1 MRERA
6 ARPGSGDLS
15 PPRGARPPRCGGVLS
30 LALLLLG
37 LTRVAALAEVVEVTV
52 EAREDVLESQP
63 FGDAGAYE
71 KITGRILFA
80 FDPDNPFNA
89 AIVDLARAPRNAE
102 GRVEAWANF
111 MVLQPKD
118 PSRRR
123 GVAWVEVSN
132 RGGKSSLRYFNNA
145 RTGARDPVTADDF
158 GSGLLMRQGLTV
170 IWVGWQ
176 WDMIGAEGVLRLEA
190 PVVPGDDGLP
200 ITGLVRSD
208 WTVDETARVLP
219 LVHRPGQMPYP
230 VADPDAPEN
239 ELTVRDGRDEH
250 RRTVARELW
259 RFVPE
264 PAAVLEASDDA
275 TGADDEDPPLTH
287 IQLDGGFEAGR
298 IYELVYLGKDP
309 RVVGLGL
316 AAIRDVISYAKY
328 DPGALFPVERGIA
341 FGVSQTGRFLRHF
354 LYQGFN
360 VDEEGRIAYDGML
373 VHTAGAGRGSFNH
386 RFGQPSRDAHRY
398 SAFFYPTDLFPF
410 TSRAQTDPI
419 TGSEAGLL
427 DATPPEHRPLT
438 FYTNTGYEYWGRAAA
453 LIHHSVDG
461 TADVAPLPNERIYHL
476 TSGQHTGAGML
487 TWDGGTAERMSGGAY
502 RGNPLDYLVNLTA
515 LAVALVEWVADGVEP
530 PPSQYPTLA
539 AGTMVA
545 HDDLRYPHIP
555 GLVTSRVIHTAYRA
569 DYGERW
575 RQGIVDLQ
583 PPRIGS
589 VFPSFVSDVDELGNE
604 VAGIRPVEVRVPLGT
619 YLPWNLREGYPGGT
633 HEMVGSIGTFVPL
646 PATENVKMITADP
659 RPSLEDLYGS
669 RNAFLRRVREVAGD
683 LVTERLLLEED
694 VERVVRRARAMWNW
708 IMGG

>member
-6 ARPGSGDLS
+6 RPPGFRDLS
-15 PPRGARPPRCGGVLS
+15 MPGRACPPGFPGLFALI
-30 LALLLLG
+30 LLLLG
-37 LTRVAALAEVVEVTV
+37 LTQGAVSAEVVEVEV
-52 EAREDVLESQP
+52 ESREDVLEGRP

-71 KITGRILFA
+71 KITGRIRFA
-80 FDPDNPFNA
+80 FDPANPFNS
-89 AIVDLARAPRNAE
+89 AIVDLDRAPRNAQ
-102 GRVEAWANF
+102 GRVDAWANF

-118 PSRRR
+118 PSLRR

-132 RGGKSSLRYFNNA
+132 RGGKASLSYFNNS
-145 RTGARDPVTADDF
+145 RTGTRDPVTVEDF

-176 WDMIGAEGVLRLEA
+176 WDMIEAEGVLRLEA
-190 PVVPGDDGLP
+190 PVVTGDDGLP
-200 ITGLVRSD
+200 VTGLVRSD
-208 WTVDETARVLP
+208 WTVDEATDVLS

-264 PAAVLEASDDA
+264 PVAEAEPGDTA
-275 TGADDEDPPLTH
+275 PGADDPPLTH
-287 IQLDGGFEAGR
+287 IRLDGGFEAGR
-298 IYELVYLGKDP
+298 IYELVYLGQDP

-316 AAIRDVISYAKY
+316 AAVRDVISYAKY
-328 DPGALFPVERGIA
+328 DPEALFPVERGVA

-360 VDEEGRIAYDGML
+360 VDEEGRTAYDGML
-373 VHTAGAGRGSFNH
+373 IHTAGAGRGSFNH

-398 SAFFYPTDLFPF
+398 SAFFYPTDRFPF
-410 TSRAQTDPI
+410 TSRPQTDPV
-419 TGSEAGLL
+419 TGVEAGLL
-427 DATPPEHRPLT
+427 DGTDPAHRPLT
-438 FYTNTGYEYWGRAAA
+438 FYTNTGYEYWGRAGA

-461 TADVAPLPNERIYHL
+461 TADVDPLPTERIYHL
-476 TSGQHTGAGML
+476 TSGQHTGGGML
-487 TWDGGTAERMSGGAY
+487 AWDGATAERMSGGAY

-530 PPSQYPTLA
+530 PPNRYPTLA
-539 AGTMVA
+539 AETMVA

-569 DYGERW
+569 DYGDGWPE
-575 RQGIVDLQ
+575 GIIEVQ

-633 HEMVGSIGTFVPL
+633 DEMVGSIGTFVPL

-659 RPSLEDLYGS
+659 RPSLEALYGS
-669 RNAFLRRVREVAGD
+669 RNAFLGQVQRAAEEM
-683 LVTERLLLEED
+683 VTERLLLEED
-694 VERVVRRARAMWNW
+694 VERVVQRARIMWNW